1 MCWCLHQAS
10 KWEAVESLI
19 SLMLKSESD
28 TEDDINNNQQEHDQA
43 DGFDRQVKT
52 ILSKLL
58 FNINVGIPNQRVGAF
73 TRQAIRR
80 QLNPLRP

>member
-1 MCWCLHQAS
+1 
-10 KWEAVESLI
+10 
-19 SLMLKSESD
+19 MLKSESD
-28 TEDDINNNQQEHDQA
+28 TEDDINNKQQEHDQA